1 MRDLVPICVIPEPI
15 CRDVLSERGERRQSP
30 GCGDPDSDRLLVPQ
44 LGRERAL
51 SDQVGATGL
60 GREREDTSDILVRQL
75 REL

>member
-1 MRDLVPICVIPEPI
+1 MLPIFVIPEPI
-15 CRDVLSERGERRQSP
+15 CRDVLSEREERRQGP
-30 GCGDPDSDRLLVPQ
+30 GCEGSVSDRLGVCQ

-51 SDQVGATGL
+51 SDQVGSVNL

>member
-1 MRDLVPICVIPEPI
+1 MLPICVIPEPI
-15 CRDVLSERGERRQSP
+15 CRDVLSERGERRQGP
-30 GCGDPDSDRLLVPQ
+30 GCEGPDSDRLGVGVCQ

-51 SDQVGATGL
+51 SDQVGARSL